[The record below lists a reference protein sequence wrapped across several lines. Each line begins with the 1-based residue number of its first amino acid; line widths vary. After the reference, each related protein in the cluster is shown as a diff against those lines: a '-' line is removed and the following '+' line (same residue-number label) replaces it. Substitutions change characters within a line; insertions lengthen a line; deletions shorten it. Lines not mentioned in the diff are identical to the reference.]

1 MLISVSVFVN
11 MADNNELRIKAIL
24 LRKIQNSANRRRMLR
39 NALIYVTTKRRQLI
53 NVCILSLLLVTSRG
67 IAVTNK
73 YKRSCRRLER
83 NNGWFNLVWSTY
95 SEQRFKKTFRVSRET
110 FSFILARIRHA
121 LERDTVNEEPISPEC
136 RLAIGL
142 YRLARGDYYYTIA
155 EMTGFGVSSVCTI
168 CSEVTRAIVENMWED
183 CVNKHLPKTPE
194 QFKTKIVDMEELWQF
209 PYCWSAVDGCH
220 IPIKCPPGGLE
231 SCKEYH
237 NFKNFYSI
245 VMMALVDSKCRFIW
259 GTCGFPGN
267 SHDAIIF
274 QSTQLWSDIK
284 EGNFIPEIAAN
295 LNGVLVPPLVVGDSA
310 FPFQP
315 WLMKPYGNAV
325 LTPEQR
331 YFNYRLSRARM
342 VTEECYGQLK
352 GRWRILLRKCEGS
365 KEEVRVATLACM
377 VLHNVCIDRG
387 DTISKKLNL
396 TVDPVTNQRRD
407 RQQICELLQMTSCE
421 KIRDSSHQAN
431 VIRDALAAKL
441 FLEKQ
446 TGLVC

>member
-1 MLISVSVFVN
+1 
-11 MADNNELRIKAIL
+11 MADNSEARIKAIL
-24 LRKIQNSANRRRMLR
+24 LRKLQNSANRRRMLR
-39 NALIYVTTKRRQLI
+39 NALIYLTTKRRQLI

-83 NNGWFNLVWSTY
+83 NNGWFNLVWSNY

-121 LERDTVNEEPISPEC
+121 LERDTVNEEPISPAC
-136 RLAIGL
+136 RLAICF

-155 EMTGFGVSSVCTI
+155 EMTGLGVSSVCTI

-194 QFKTKIVDMEELWQF
+194 EFKTKIVDMEELWQF

-407 RQQICELLQMTSCE
+407 RQQICEVLKMTSCE

-431 VIRDALAAKL
+431 VIRNALAAKL
-441 FLEKQ
+441 FLEKE

>member
-1 MLISVSVFVN
+1 
-11 MADNNELRIKAIL
+11 
-24 LRKIQNSANRRRMLR
+24 
-39 NALIYVTTKRRQLI
+39 
-53 NVCILSLLLVTSRG
+53 
-67 IAVTNK
+67 
-73 YKRSCRRLER
+73 
-83 NNGWFNLVWSTY
+83 
-95 SEQRFKKTFRVSRET
+95 
-110 FSFILARIRHA
+110 
-121 LERDTVNEEPISPEC
+121 
-136 RLAIGL
+136 
-142 YRLARGDYYYTIA
+142 
-155 EMTGFGVSSVCTI
+155 MTGLGVSSVCTI

-194 QFKTKIVDMEELWQF
+194 EFKTKIVDMEELWQF

-431 VIRDALAAKL
+431 VIRDALATKL

>member
-1 MLISVSVFVN
+1 

-24 LRKIQNSANRRRMLR
+24 LRKIQNSAKRRRTLR
-39 NALIYVTTKRRQLI
+39 NALIYLTTKRRQLI

-67 IAVTNK
+67 IAVTSK
-73 YKRSCRRLER
+73 YKRFCRRLER

-95 SEQRFKKTFRVSRET
+95 LEQRFKKTFRVSRET
-110 FSFILARIRHA
+110 FSFILARIRHT

-136 RLAIGL
+136 RLAICL
-142 YRLARGDYYYTIA
+142 YRLAWGDYFYTIA
-155 EMTGFGVSSVCTI
+155 EMTGLGVSSVCTI

-194 QFKTKIVDMEELWQF
+194 EFKTKIVDMEELWQF

-274 QSTQLWSDIK
+274 QSTQLWFDIK

-295 LNGVLVPPLVVGDSA
+295 LMEYLCPP
-310 FPFQP
+310 
-315 WLMKPYGNAV
+315 
-325 LTPEQR
+325 
-331 YFNYRLSRARM
+331 
-342 VTEECYGQLK
+342 
-352 GRWRILLRKCEGS
+352 
-365 KEEVRVATLACM
+365 
-377 VLHNVCIDRG
+377 
-387 DTISKKLNL
+387 
-396 TVDPVTNQRRD
+396 
-407 RQQICELLQMTSCE
+407 
-421 KIRDSSHQAN
+421 
-431 VIRDALAAKL
+431 
-441 FLEKQ
+441 
-446 TGLVC
+446 

>member
-1 MLISVSVFVN
+1 M
-11 MADNNELRIKAIL
+11 
-24 LRKIQNSANRRRMLR
+24 
-39 NALIYVTTKRRQLI
+39 
-53 NVCILSLLLVTSRG
+53 
-67 IAVTNK
+67 
-73 YKRSCRRLER
+73 
-83 NNGWFNLVWSTY
+83 
-95 SEQRFKKTFRVSRET
+95 
-110 FSFILARIRHA
+110 
-121 LERDTVNEEPISPEC
+121 ERDTVNEEPISQEC
-136 RLAIGL
+136 RLAICL
-142 YRLARGDYYYTIA
+142 CRLARGDYYHTIA
-155 EMTGFGVSSVCTI
+155 EMTGLGVSSVCTI
-168 CSEVTRAIVENMWED
+168 CSEVTRAIVENMWDD

-194 QFKTKIVDMEELWQF
+194 EFKTKIVDMEELWQF

-245 VMMALVDSKCRFIW
+245 VLMGLVDSKCRFIW
-259 GTCGFPGN
+259 GTCGFPGT

-284 EGNFIPEIAAN
+284 EGKVIPEIAAN
-295 LNGVLVPPLVVGDSA
+295 LNGVVVPPLVVGDSA

-325 LTPEQR
+325 LTTEQR
-331 YFNYRLSRARM
+331 FFNYRLNRARM

-396 TVDPVTNQRRD
+396 TVDPVRNLRRD
-407 RQQICELLQMTSCE
+407 RQQICELLQM
-421 KIRDSSHQAN
+421 RRLDSSHQAN
-431 VIRDALAAKL
+431 VICDALAGKL

>member
-1 MLISVSVFVN
+1 

-155 EMTGFGVSSVCTI
+155 EMTGLGVSSVCTI

>member
-1 MLISVSVFVN
+1 

-39 NALIYVTTKRRQLI
+39 NALIYLTTKRRQLI

-110 FSFILARIRHA
+110 FSFILARMRHA

-155 EMTGFGVSSVCTI
+155 EMTGLGVSSVCTI

-183 CVNKHLPKTPE
+183 CVNKRLPKTPE
-194 QFKTKIVDMEELWQF
+194 EFKTKIVDMEELWQF

-441 FLEKQ
+441 LLEKQ

>member
-1 MLISVSVFVN
+1 M
-11 MADNNELRIKAIL
+11 
-24 LRKIQNSANRRRMLR
+24 R
-39 NALIYVTTKRRQLI
+39 NALIYLTTKRRQLI
-53 NVCILSLLLVTSRG
+53 NVCILSLLLVTSRE

-155 EMTGFGVSSVCTI
+155 EMTGLGVSSVCTI

-183 CVNKHLPKTPE
+183 CVNKHLPKAPE
-194 QFKTKIVDMEELWQF
+194 EFKTKIVDMEELWQF

-431 VIRDALAAKL
+431 VIRDTLAAKL